1 MTSNLKQYF
10 PAIREKKEVLA
21 DIHANKE
28 LLEKFDCWTKEQQ
41 EEFLDFCTGVRGIK
55 MLYDSFAKESL
66 NPEYAPE
73 RLNDFLSVMLK
84 KVQKIFMNFQM
95 YTCIIWSKNQIPVWN

>member
-1 MTSNLKQYF
+1 MLDERT
-10 PAIREKKEVLA
+10 
-21 DIHANKE
+21 
-28 LLEKFDCWTKEQQ
+28 Q